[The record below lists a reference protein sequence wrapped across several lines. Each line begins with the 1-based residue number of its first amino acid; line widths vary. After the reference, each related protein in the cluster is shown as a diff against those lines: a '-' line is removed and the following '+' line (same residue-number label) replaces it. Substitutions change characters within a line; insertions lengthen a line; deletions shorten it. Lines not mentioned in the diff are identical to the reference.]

1 MLEVKFDVKKKVL
14 SWRSWV
20 KSLLFYNMEKTL
32 LKLLD
37 YSFKIFSG
45 RVLKGIYLIYN

>member
-1 MLEVKFDVKKKVL
+1 MLEVKFDVKNIL

-20 KSLLFYNMEKTL
+20 KSLLFYNMEKLL

-45 RVLKGIYLIYN
+45 GVLKGVNLVYN